1 MTDHECNKQVDRLE
15 RLERGQ
21 QRLYRIIFGN
31 GGYGMKDELTQVK
44 VSVRAL
50 SRVGWIVA
58 TAVIIQ
64 LVGVFFLLLTKL
76 AGG

>member
-1 MTDHECNKQVDRLE
+1 MTDHECKQVDRLE

-31 GGYGMKDELTQVK
+31 GGDGMKDELTQVK